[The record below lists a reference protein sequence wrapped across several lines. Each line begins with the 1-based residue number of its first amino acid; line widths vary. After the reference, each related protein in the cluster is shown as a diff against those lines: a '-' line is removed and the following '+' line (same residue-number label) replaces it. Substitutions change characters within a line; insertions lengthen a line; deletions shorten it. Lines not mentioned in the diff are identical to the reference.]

1 MHIRHLGFI
10 VAILSASPT
19 YAQRVELLNFSQE
32 HAGAVLEVGPPV
44 AASSFE
50 NANNFADELATDFD
64 ALNGAGFSPQGTQ
77 VSALAATAIKIPLWM
92 QTGIPTGRLS
102 IGPAVMPGFVPS
114 THNCTA
120 GPYQARY
127 DIGSAA
133 EARRANLFPL
143 IASVACEHG
152 LPVGLFDA
160 LVGQESRYQPFARSN
175 KGAIGL
181 AQLMPGTARA
191 MGVTDPW
198 NPVENLRGGARYFR
212 AQLDEFGRIDLAL
225 AAYNAGPG
233 KVRGTRRVP
242 VIRETI
248 NYVASIT
255 DAWNLISRRE
265 VAGIVPASR
274 LASSNP
280 FKGVTVASYVTEAPS
295 SQNLD

>member
-1 MHIRHLGFI
+1 MHIRHLVFI
-10 VAILSASPT
+10 VAGLSASPT

-32 HAGAVLEVGPPV
+32 RAGAVLEVGPAV
-44 AASSFE
+44 AKSSFE
-50 NANNFADELATDFD
+50 DRNDFADELTADFD
-64 ALNGAGFSPQGTQ
+64 ALSGAGLSPQGTQ
-77 VSALAATAIKIPLWM
+77 VSAMTATAIEIPLWIR
-92 QTGIPTGRLS
+92 TGIPMGRLPTA
-102 IGPAVMPGFVPS
+102 PAAMARFVPS
-114 THNCTA
+114 THNCSA
-120 GPYQARY
+120 RPYRARY

-191 MGVTDPW
+191 LGVTDPW
-198 NPVENLRGGARYFR
+198 DPVENLRGGAKYFR
-212 AQLDEFGRIDLAL
+212 EQLDEFGRIDLAL

-233 KVRGTRRVP
+233 RVRATRRIP

-248 NYVASIT
+248 KYVASIT
-255 DAWNLISRRE
+255 DAWNHISRRD
-265 VAGIVPASR
+265 VAVVLPARR

-280 FKGVTVASYVTEAPS
+280 FRGVTVASYVTEAPL
-295 SQNLD
+295 SQDLD